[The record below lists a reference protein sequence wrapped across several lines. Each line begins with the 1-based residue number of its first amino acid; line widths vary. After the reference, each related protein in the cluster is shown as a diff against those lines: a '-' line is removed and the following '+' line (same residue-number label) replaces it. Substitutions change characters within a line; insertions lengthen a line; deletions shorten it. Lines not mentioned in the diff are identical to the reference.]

1 MIGVVDRDL
10 NPPEPVRALAAM
22 ARALRR
28 AAGNPRAANGM
39 VLPAL
44 IAVSDAERMADPV
57 AATALLPPR
66 TAVLLRHYRHTGRTR
81 LAHAL
86 AAACRARNL
95 TLIVAGDAGLA
106 RAVGAA
112 GVHYPEGTP
121 FIVAPGLF
129 TTVAAHSLA
138 AVRAAVAG
146 GADAVLLSPVF
157 ATASHPGVRAMG
169 VARFARLVAASAVP
183 VFALGGI
190 TAANALRLTGS
201 GAAGIAAVGALAPRP
216 GAGRR

>member
-1 MIGVVDRDL
+1 MIGAMASDA

-44 IAVSDAERMADPV
+44 IAVSDADRMADPV
-57 AATALLPPR
+57 AATASLPPH
-66 TAVLLRHYRHTGRTR
+66 TAVLLRHYRHPGRTR
-81 LAHAL
+81 LAHGL

-95 TLIVAGDAGLA
+95 TLIVAGDAELA

-138 AVRAAVAG
+138 AVHAAAAD

-157 ATASHPGVRAMG
+157 ATASHPAVRAMG
-169 VARFARLVAASAVP
+169 VAQFARMVAASPVP

-190 TAANALRLTGS
+190 TAANAPRLTGS
-201 GAAGIAAVGALAPRP
+201 GAAGIAAVGAFAPRP